1 MGFLALVLFI
11 HSQNT
16 KEKMINIMNITK
28 FKSLILLTAGL
39 FMTFSV
45 AAQTKEQTKIT
56 DATAVLTAFSEMK
69 ETIPSELLQV
79 TQGII
84 IVPKLINA
92 GFVVGGK
99 RGKGIAMVKK
109 SDGSWSNPVFVTIT
123 GGSVGAQIGV
133 QSVDLVLIFKSSK
146 SLTDIK
152 NSSFTLGGDLSV
164 AAGPVGRSSTASTD
178 YKLEAEVYSYSR
190 SKGLFAGI
198 TLNGASLAI
207 DAPSNTKFY
216 GKAMTGNAIF
226 TAPVNDSADV
236 KELKTKLNAMK

>member
-1 MGFLALVLFI
+1 MNFTKLKVALLF
-11 HSQNT
+11 
-16 KEKMINIMNITK
+16 
-28 FKSLILLTAGL
+28 TAGL
-39 FMTFSV
+39 FITLPVS
-45 AAQTKEQTKIT
+45 AQIKEQTKIK

-99 RGKGIAMVKK
+99 RGKGIAMVKR
-109 SDGSWSNPVFVTIT
+109 SDGSWSNPVFLTIT

-146 SLTDIK
+146 SLTEIK

-207 DAPSNTKFY
+207 DAPSNKNFY
-216 GKAMTGNAIF
+216 GNAMTGNAIF

-236 KELKTKLNAMK
+236 KELKAKLNTMK

>member
-1 MGFLALVLFI
+1 
-11 HSQNT
+11 
-16 KEKMINIMNITK
+16 MNFTK
-28 FKSLILLTAGL
+28 FKVAMLFTAGL
-39 FMTFSV
+39 FMTMPAF
-45 AAQTKEQTKIT
+45 AQTKEETKVK
-56 DATAVLTAFSEMK
+56 DATAVLVAFSEMK

-133 QSVDLVLIFKSSK
+133 QSVDLVLVFKSSK
-146 SLTDIK
+146 SLTEIK

-216 GKAMTGNAIF
+216 GKAMTANAIF
-226 TAPVNDSADV
+226 TAPVRDSAEV
-236 KELKTKLNAMK
+236 KELKSTLNAMK

>member
-1 MGFLALVLFI
+1 
-11 HSQNT
+11 
-16 KEKMINIMNITK
+16 MNFRNLK
-28 FKSLILLTAGL
+28 VAAVLTAGL
-39 FMTFSV
+39 FMTLPV
-45 AAQTKEQTKIT
+45 AAQTKEENKIK
-56 DATAVLTAFSEMK
+56 DATTVLADFSNMK
-69 ETIPSELLQV
+69 ETIPSELLEV

-84 IVPKLINA
+84 IVPKMINA

-99 RGKGIAMVKK
+99 RGKGVAMVKK

-133 QSVDLVLIFKSSK
+133 QSVDLVLIFKNAK
-146 SLTDIK
+146 SLTEIK

-207 DAPSNTKFY
+207 DAASNTKFY
-216 GKAMTGNAIF
+216 GKSMTGNAIF
-226 TAPVNDSADV
+226 TAPLSDSADV
-236 KELKTKLNAMK
+236 KELKAKLSAMK